1 MGRAVRKSENAKG
14 VPMLFAEP
22 RRATR
27 MANMGDYADMDAE
40 NVESAEGVCPRWRIF
55 CMVCLR
61 SLRNCSVSSLRARWC
76 WAAAT
81 STFSTRRRAITA
93 MIARK
98 SSDVRGSWCAAA
110 ERRRTLISRNRFCVK
125 RDGGSCVL
133 TLLVKRRSHRFRRL
147 RSM

>member
-1 MGRAVRKSENAKG
+1 MRKACLCCLRNRGGRRE
-14 VPMLFAEP
+14 
-22 RRATR
+22 
-27 MANMGDYADMDAE
+27 
-40 NVESAEGVCPRWRIF
+40 WRIWEITQTWMRKMWNRRRWCAHGVARGMWRRF